1 MGVMCPPLPRRQ
13 RALLSNELWRKRQRK
28 KIQPVLPKSGGHYHR
43 KGGKCILFACDQSV
57 NTNTLK
63 NTLKNYEK

>member
-28 KIQPVLPKSGGHYHR
+28 KSSQYYPSLGVITTEKGENVYYLPVIK
-43 KGGKCILFACDQSV
+43 V
-57 NTNTLK
+57 
-63 NTLKNYEK
+63 